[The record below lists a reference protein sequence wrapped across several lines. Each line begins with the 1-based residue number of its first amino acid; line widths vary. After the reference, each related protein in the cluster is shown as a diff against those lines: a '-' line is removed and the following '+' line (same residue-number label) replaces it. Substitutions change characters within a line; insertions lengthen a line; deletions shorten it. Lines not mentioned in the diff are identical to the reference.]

1 MKLYD
6 YFRSTASYRVRI
18 ALNIKNIAYEKME
31 VHLTR
36 EGGEQHSSEFQ
47 QKNPQGLV
55 PCLELDNKRY
65 LSQSL
70 AIIDYLEASHP
81 EVPLLPQDPFTQ
93 ATVRSLALM
102 VACDIHPLNNLRV
115 LNQLK
120 EQFQADE
127 SQVLEWYHHWLI
139 TGFDAFE
146 AKLASLE
153 RDVPVCIGSSV
164 SLADVCL
171 IPQVYNA
178 HRFKLAMDDYPLI
191 NEVNAYCLGLEA
203 FQKAAP

>member
-18 ALNIKNIAYEKME
+18 ALNVKNLTYEKVE
-31 VHLTR
+31 IHLTR
-36 EGGEQHSSEFQ
+36 DGGEQHSLEFR

-55 PCLELDNKRY
+55 PCLEIDGKHY

-70 AIIDYLEASHP
+70 AIIEYLDETYPAI
-81 EVPLLPQDPFTQ
+81 PLLPQDPFTK

-102 VACDIHPLNNLRV
+102 IACDIHPINNLRI

-120 EQFQADE
+120 DQFHADE
-127 SQVLEWYHHWLI
+127 SQVLAWYHHWLT

-146 AKLASLE
+146 AKLASLQ
-153 RDVPVCIGSSV
+153 RDKPVCIGSSV

-178 HRFKLAMDDYPLI
+178 HRYELAMDKYPLI
-191 NEVNAYCLGLEA
+191 NQINEYCLGLEA
-203 FQKAAP
+203 FQKAVP